1 MFTVKISK
9 FNYFNMDSSITII
22 KITNN
27 VHK

>member
-1 MFTVKISK
+1 MFMVKISK
-9 FNYFNMDSSITII
+9 FIYLNMDSSITII